1 MKRPETPAARFR
13 LKLLGASALT
23 LLLPACGEHP
33 PKDDDDDDYP
43 PPSAAITLVAGDA
56 NVAGSTDGNGAAA
69 RFNAPHGIVIDAND
83 NLYVADRGNATIR
96 KITSAGVVSTYA
108 GAADRREFV
117 DATGGSARFMSPVA
131 LAINTGGVLFVADEL
146 RIRSIDTSAR
156 VSTVATIP
164 VGTGVDGRSMAHVW
178 PGAIAV
184 DANGSVFV
192 TNGYG
197 TRRLSTG
204 FTTMIEGADV
214 MNDLIGTREFMP
226 RGVAVDRNGVVYL
239 WDLDRMISKW
249 TPNGSFGM
257 GSFAG
262 LAGAAMT
269 FGAADGTGTAA
280 RFERVV
286 ALTLDQQGNLY
297 AADAVNNLVRKI
309 TQAGVVTTVAGTT
322 RANVL
327 RLGPLPG
334 SLADIRGIAAD
345 GKGNLFATSGNAV
358 IKIRLPG

>member
-13 LKLLGASALT
+13 LKLLGASALA

-33 PKDDDDDDYP
+33 PKDDDDDDDDAKP
-43 PPSAAITLVAGDA
+43 TAAITLVAGDA
-56 NVAGSTDGNGAAA
+56 NVPGSNDGTGAAA
-69 RFNAPHGIVIDAND
+69 RFNSPHGIVIDANG

-96 KITSAGVVSTYA
+96 KITSAGVVTTYA
-108 GAADRREFV
+108 GAAERREFF
-117 DATGGSARFMSPVA
+117 DATGGSARFQSPVA
-131 LAINTGGVLFVADEL
+131 LAINSGGVLYVTDER

-156 VSTVATIP
+156 VGTVATIP
-164 VGTGVDGRSMAHVW
+164 VGTGVVESSMGHVL

-184 DANGSVFV
+184 DANGALYV

-197 TRRLSTG
+197 TRRLANGATN
-204 FTTMIEGADV
+204 MIEGVDV
-214 MNDLIGTREFMP
+214 MNDLMGKREFVP
-226 RGVAVDRNGVVYL
+226 RGVAVDRNNIVYL

-249 TPNGSFGM
+249 TPNGSFGQ

-262 LAGAAMT
+262 LAGAAHSS
-269 FGAADGTGTAA
+269 GAANGTGTAA

-286 ALTLDQQGNLY
+286 ALTLDQEGNLY

-327 RLGPLPG
+327 TLGPLPG

-345 GKGNLFATSGNAV
+345 GKGNLYATSGNAI
-358 IKIRLPG
+358 IKIKLP